1 MVTINQIQAGFTRFV
16 DSNLSTMFD
25 GWQKAIVLTGSVLLA
40 RNLPKVAAQYVQHPI
55 IAALGIYDPQADTY
69 DIDGLCGALADKI
82 GAEKIPVTIP
92 GIGII
97 KLGKSDIETLARYIK
112 EA

>member
-25 GWQKAIVLTGSVLLA
+25 GWQKAVVLTGSVLLA
-40 RNLPKVAAQYVQHPI
+40 RNLPKVAAQYVQQPM
-55 IAALGIYDPQADTY
+55 IAALGIYDPQTDTY
-69 DIDGLCGALADKI
+69 DIDGLCGALCQNLST
-82 GAEKIPVTIP
+82 EKIPITIP
-92 GIGII
+92 GMGII